1 MNRLTKTLALAA
13 VVLAGAFGATAA
25 QASAANFTVDFKIQ
39 NNDSAVSMI
48 RLTTPLPST
57 ITGLIDPPAA
67 IAAGGSDPSSGNA
80 QWSDQLPTLNHST
93 SVSLTYGRASD
104 GGAQCVFT
112 MTVTR
117 DSNVNPYLLQFAVS
131 PGSPCTAPTS
141 SVRSSNG
148 QFTSQTYAFGWA
160 NY

>member
-39 NNDSAVSMI
+39 NNDSSVSMI
-48 RLTTPLPST
+48 RLTTPLPSS
-57 ITGLIDPPAA
+57 ITGLINPPAA
-67 IAAGGSDPSSGNA
+67 IAAGGSDPASGNA
-80 QWSDQLPTLNHST
+80 QWSDALPALGHST

-104 GGAQCVFT
+104 GGAPCQFT
-112 MTVTR
+112 MKITH
-117 DSNVNPYLLQFAVS
+117 DGNFNPYLLEFAAL
-131 PGSPCTAPTS
+131 PGSPCTAPSS

-148 QFTSQTYAFGWA
+148 QFISQTYVFGWA